1 MQNMKCKVGDHVI
14 FRKKSKRNQMQ
25 IYKGQIVEMKNEL
38 YTVKTDSGNQIVIT
52 EADVDRVI

>member
-1 MQNMKCKVGDHVI
+1 MKCKVGDHVI

>member
-1 MQNMKCKVGDHVI
+1 
-14 FRKKSKRNQMQ
+14 MQ

-52 EADVDRVI
+52 EAYVDRVI